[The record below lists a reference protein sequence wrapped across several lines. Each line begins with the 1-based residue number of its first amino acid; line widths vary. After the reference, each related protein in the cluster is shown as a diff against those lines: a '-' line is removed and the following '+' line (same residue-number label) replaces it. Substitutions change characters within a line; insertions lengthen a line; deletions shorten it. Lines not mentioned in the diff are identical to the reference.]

1 MPYHQGLTRA
11 QGDPGFFSFLGKVGG
26 TILKAGLGLA
36 GITAQPRAPVGI
48 QTFQQLPMLRPGPG
62 QVSTR
67 GTGPEAMRAQERARG
82 LPAGTLCPVKRRRRI
97 DPLNLK
103 ALRRANTRQRAFLRA
118 VDRTLKTMPS
128 RSSVSRRR
136 KAISGV
142 VKS

>member
-1 MPYHQGLTRA
+1 MPFHQGLTRA

-26 TILKAGLGLA
+26 AILKTGLGLA
-36 GITAQPRAPVGI
+36 GVNLPQQAPRQPIQPRITLQPFGPPSFQFRAPAAPKAPPAMVVG
-48 QTFQQLPMLRPGPG
+48 PDGR
-62 QVSTR
+62 
-67 GTGPEAMRAQERARG
+67 
-82 LPAGTLCPVKRRRRI
+82 LCPVRRRRRI

>member
-1 MPYHQGLTRA
+1 MPFHQGLTRA

-36 GITAQPRAPVGI
+36 GITAQPRPPAI
-48 QTFQQLPMLRPGPG
+48 QQFQQLPMLRPGTG
-62 QVSTR
+62 VSTR

-82 LPAGTLCPVKRRRRI
+82 LPAGTLCPKRRRRI